1 MSELEQARRILAT
14 APRHEGALRTLG
26 AHLLRAELRGDLE
39 RWSEERRRDPRATR
53 WLQEL
58 IADALRDGRL
68 RQASAGAQVHALLR
82 WGAPLHEAFHDSR
95 LRPPEALPT
104 PPYLTEPKLRHDIGQ
119 LAYLRARGILDAAL
133 VDDLEARLR
142 QTRARLAQRGGGRQP
157 LDEVDRRLVGDVF
170 NRLLYLRTTPRVDR
184 ALSSAWRPEAVER
197 AYLESRGGV
206 VVIDDALDARALDEL
221 RAFCLE
227 STLWFANRYAH
238 GRLGAFFND
247 GFACPLLVQIAEE
260 LREALP
266 AIFAPEYPLSQVW
279 AFKNTDYLPPNATL
293 HADFS
298 AVTAN
303 LWITPDD
310 ANLLP
315 GRGGLNVHDVDAPLH
330 WDFPTYNGRTDVIRS
345 FLAAQGARTLQIP
358 HRQNRMVIFNADLF
372 HGTQEVRFDEDYAH
386 HRINVSWL
394 YGRRE
399 DDRHHRAVH
408 AEISP
413 PRPVRAWRSA
423 ALRRG

>member
-1 MSELEQARRILAT
+1 MSDIEQARRILT
-14 APRHEGALRTLG
+14 DTPRHEGALQVLG
-26 AHLLRAELRGDLE
+26 AHLLREELHGDLE
-39 RWSEERRRDPRATR
+39 RWSEERCRDARAMR

-58 IADALRDGRL
+58 IAGSLRHGRL
-68 RQASAGAQVHALLR
+68 QQASAGAQVYALLR
-82 WGAPLHEAFHDSR
+82 WGAPLHAAFRDGR
-95 LRPPEALPT
+95 LQPPETLPT
-104 PPYLTEPKLRHDIGQ
+104 PPHLTEPKLRHDMGQ
-119 LAYLRARGILDAAL
+119 LAYLRACGVLDAGIVA
-133 VDDLEARLR
+133 DLEARYR
-142 QTRARLAQRGGGRQP
+142 QTRERLEQRGGGGKP
-157 LDEVDRRLVGDVF
+157 LDEVDRSLVGGVF
-170 NRLLYLRTTPRVDR
+170 NRLLHLRPTPRVAR
-184 ALSSAWRPEAVER
+184 ALSSTWRREAVER
-197 AYLESRGGV
+197 AYLESRGGL
-206 VVIDDALDARALDEL
+206 VVIDDVLEAQAIDEL

-227 STLWFANRYAH
+227 STFWFANRYAH
-238 GRLGAFFND
+238 GRIGAFFHD

-266 AIFAPEYPLSQVW
+266 SIFAPEYPLSQVW
-279 AFKNTDYLPPNATL
+279 AFKNTAYLPPNATM

-303 LWITPDD
+303 LWITPDH

-315 GRGGLNVHDVDAPLH
+315 GRGGLTVHDVDAPLH
-330 WDFPTYNGRTDVIRS
+330 WDFLTYNGRTDVIRS

-372 HGTQEVRFDEDYAH
+372 HGTQEVRFKEDYPH

-408 AEISP
+408 ASISP
-413 PRPVRAWRSA
+413 PRPVRPWRSA
-423 ALRRG
+423 SLRR